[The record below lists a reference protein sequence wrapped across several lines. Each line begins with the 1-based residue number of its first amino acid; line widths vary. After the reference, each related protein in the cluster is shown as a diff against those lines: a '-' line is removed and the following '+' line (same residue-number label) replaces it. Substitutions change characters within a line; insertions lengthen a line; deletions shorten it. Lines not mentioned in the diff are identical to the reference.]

1 MAQIPKRVKYRKSQR
16 GNRGGN
22 ASRGVNV
29 SFGDFGLQA
38 LDRGWMSSRQIEAC
52 RVAINRELN
61 RKGKV
66 WIRVFPHKPI
76 TSRPPETRMGKGKG
90 PVEDWVA
97 VINEAECAA
106 TTFAIDWPA
115 YRTWQQIGTI
125 WWPDAPFA
133 RNDEQAATLLDKA
146 DERLAGPSH
155 RHARVVQDDD
165 LPPRQ
170 VSRLEGLHGG
180 RGHVERWARTN
191 AKRAG
196 QVEVGII

>member
-1 MAQIPKRVKYRKSQR
+1 MLAPKKTKFRKQQR
-16 GNRGGN
+16 GRMYGHAQRG
-22 ASRGVNV
+22 ATL

-97 VINEAECAA
+97 VIRPGTMLFEIAGVPESAAREAM
-106 TTFAIDWPA
+106 
-115 YRTWQQIGTI
+115 
-125 WWPDAPFA
+125 
-133 RNDEQAATLLDKA
+133 
-146 DERLAGPSH
+146 RLASYKLGS
-155 RHARVVQDDD
+155 RTRF
-165 LPPRQ
+165 
-170 VSRLEGLHGG
+170 VSRSH
-180 RGHVERWARTN
+180 HSA
-191 AKRAG
+191 
-196 QVEVGII
+196 